1 MTKKIN
7 PGKLFE
13 HDFKESI
20 PKDVYYVRIRDPILE
35 NRKTDPKEKKSY
47 TFGER
52 CPYDCILNYKST
64 QYCLELKSTGGT
76 SIGYSGARP
85 MIKAHQIEELARA
98 ARYPGIIAGL
108 ILNYRRIG
116 RTWFIDIR
124 DFQSYAD
131 ASQRKSINPKDCAL
145 IGTEIPG
152 TLMRVHWRYDIS
164 ALWGGGQIGL
174 EV

>member
-1 MTKKIN
+1 
-7 PGKLFE
+7 
-13 HDFKESI
+13 
-20 PKDVYYVRIRDPILE
+20 
-35 NRKTDPKEKKSY
+35 
-47 TFGER
+47 
-52 CPYDCILNYKST
+52 
-64 QYCLELKSTGGT
+64 
-76 SIGYSGARP
+76 
-85 MIKAHQIEELARA
+85 MIQNHQIEELARA

-116 RTWFIDIR
+116 RTWFVDIR
-124 DFQSYAD
+124 D
-131 ASQRKSINPKDCAL
+131 SQKKSINPKDCAL

>member
-1 MTKKIN
+1 MTRKSN

-13 HDFKESI
+13 HDFRDSI
-20 PKDVYYVRIRDPILE
+20 PQDVHYVRIRDPILE
-35 NRKTDPKEKKSY
+35 NRSAGGGY
-47 TFGER
+47 TFGDR
-52 CPYDCILNYKST
+52 CPYDCIVYRYPT

-76 SIGYSGARP
+76 NISYSGASP
-85 MIKAHQIEELARA
+85 MIQNHQIEELARA

-116 RTWFIDIR
+116 RTWFVDIR

-131 ASQRKSINPKDCAL
+131 ASQKKSINPKDCAL